1 MGQTESAQLKYKYKW
16 NTRSVPHHH
25 LLELCKGNLP
35 SSVEV
40 CLPART
46 QVKRFSGS
54 FQCVSMTIFSSL
66 EDVPD
71 DRLPVLLAETLVSR
85 LLRPRDGIHHPPSCY
100 HVGGDPCRWQDLM
113 SFSPRSWSPSES
125 NILKAHSARTVGGVA
140 TLYKRRILYIVV
152 MLHHVQMAAF
162 SVANIWKFL
171 ILWLGFHCASQPI
184 HGWLI
189 NKEWWEQMRKE
200 TWLLVKQSKETYS
213 HLRTKKRFKSCLNVR
228 EESMFEPER
237 REHVEELLES
247 HQLAG
252 VGREHLTD
260 PLCKRVHLS
269 LR

>member
-1 MGQTESAQLKYKYKW
+1 MKYKKRTSPPSAWTLQGKSAQFGWGPSPCK
-16 NTRSVPHHH
+16 NTGQKIFRELPVCQHDH
-25 LLELCKGNLP
+25 LLLTWGRSWRPSAGPSRRDSCKPPPPSPWWHPPPSFMLPCWWWSMSMTRPDVVLPEKLVAIRIKYFESPLCPDGWRGSNAVQEKNFIYCCYAP
-35 SSVEV
+35 SSWWSI
-40 CLPART
+40 T
-46 QVKRFSGS
+46 
-54 FQCVSMTIFSSL
+54 TIHDSWFM
-66 EDVPD
+66 
-71 DRLPVLLAETLVSR
+71 
-85 LLRPRDGIHHPPSCY
+85 
-100 HVGGDPCRWQDLM
+100 CRWQL
-113 SFSPRSWSPSES
+113 S
-125 NILKAHSARTVGGVA
+125 L
-140 TLYKRRILYIVV
+140 LRIYGI
-152 MLHHVQMAAF
+152 
-162 SVANIWKFL
+162 FL
-171 ILWLGFHCASQPI
+171 ILWLGFHCASIPI